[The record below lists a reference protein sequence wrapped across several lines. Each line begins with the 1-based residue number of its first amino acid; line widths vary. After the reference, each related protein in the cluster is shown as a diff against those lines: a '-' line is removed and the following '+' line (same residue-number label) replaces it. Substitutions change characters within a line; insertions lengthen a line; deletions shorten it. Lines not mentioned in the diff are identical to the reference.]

1 MQHENYDFP
10 VEFAPVFTT
19 GTLAG
24 KEIKIAMPK
33 KLAVVRTDTNQSLGI
48 VSDKYA
54 FLKHSDVVDGFR
66 KALAG
71 QEFTESINLQRDGA
85 QLYAKYTLKGV
96 SADVQKGDLVGMQLT
111 ARNSY
116 DGSAQLHLS
125 LGAMRLVCKN
135 GMVMTKNFVE
145 FSHKHIGT
153 ALTLDVAE
161 VKSNIE
167 MMMARFKESI
177 PHMQNMSRTNLH
189 KAEDELF
196 NKNLKIPTYL
206 LEEAKESFKTN
217 GDSTVWGFYN
227 ALTFAIT
234 HKMRK
239 EAPALATYYGQLAW
253 SAAFR
258 ELV

>member
-1 MQHENYDFP
+1 ME
-10 VEFAPVFTT
+10 
-19 GTLAG
+19 
-24 KEIKIAMPK
+24 MPK
-33 KLAVVRTDTNQSLGI
+33 KLAVVRTDTDTPLGI

-54 FLKHSDVVDGFR
+54 FLKHSDVIDGFR
-66 KALAG
+66 KALTG
-71 QEFTESINLQRDGA
+71 QEYTEAITLQRDGA

-96 SADVQKGDLVGMQLT
+96 EADVQKGDLVGMQLL

-135 GMVMTKNFVE
+135 GMVMTKNFIE

-153 ALTLDVAE
+153 GLTLDVTE
-161 VKSNIE
+161 VRENIDV
-167 MMMARFKESI
+167 MMARFKESI
-177 PHMQNMSRTNLH
+177 PHMQNMSRTKLA

-196 NKNLKIPTYL
+196 NKNLKLPAYL
-206 LEEAKESFKTN
+206 IEEAQESFKAN
-217 GDSTVWGFYN
+217 GDDTVWGFYN